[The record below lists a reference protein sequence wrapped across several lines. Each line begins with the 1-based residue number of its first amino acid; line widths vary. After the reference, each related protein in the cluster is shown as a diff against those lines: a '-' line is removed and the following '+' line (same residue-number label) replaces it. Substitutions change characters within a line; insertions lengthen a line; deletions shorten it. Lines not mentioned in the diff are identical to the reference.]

1 MPPAWHARWP
11 PRHHNAAEPSQVMP
25 ATLGPPPAGLPAD
38 WPLRE
43 HSHTLDAGGLRW
55 HLQQLRGTAE
65 PRPLA
70 LLLHGTGASTHSLAG
85 LAQALSTTH
94 DVLVPDLPGHAFSQ
108 RPAAPGLS
116 LPGMAA
122 SLGALLRA
130 LQVRPALIVG
140 HSAGA
145 AIAARLCL
153 DGHAEP
159 AAIVSLGGAW
169 FPPGGVAGWW
179 YAPAAKLLALNPLV
193 PHLFAW
199 QAARPATLKKLIDS
213 TGSCIG
219 ADGTAQYARLVGNA
233 AHVSAVLAM
242 MAAWD
247 LQPLL
252 RDLHRLQPRLE
263 LVAAERDSTVPPSQ
277 AEALQRRH
285 PGARLHR
292 LPRLGHLAHEEDPA
306 AVAAL
311 VRQLAPADL
320 PG

>member
-1 MPPAWHARWP
+1 MAVA
-11 PRHHNAAEPSQVMP
+11 
-25 ATLGPPPAGLPAD
+25 LGPPPPGMPAH

-43 HSHTLDAGGLRW
+43 HSHTLVAGGLRW
-55 HLQQLRGTAE
+55 HLQLLRAGGA
-65 PRPLA
+65 PRPVA
-70 LLLHGTGASTHSLAG
+70 LLLHGTGASAHSLAG
-85 LAQALSTTH
+85 LAQALAATH

-108 RPAAPGLS
+108 RPAPPGLS

-122 SLGALLRA
+122 SLGELLAALA
-130 LQVRPALIVG
+130 CRPALIVG

-159 AAIVSLGGAW
+159 AAIVSLCGAW

-179 YAPAAKLLALNPLV
+179 YAPAARLLALNPLV

-213 TGSCIG
+213 TGSRIG
-219 ADGTAQYARLVGNA
+219 ADGIAQYARLVGNP

-252 RDLHRLQPRLE
+252 HDLPRLAPRLE
-263 LVAAERDSTVPPSQ
+263 LVAAEGDTTVPPAQ
-277 AEALQRRH
+277 ALALQRRL
-285 PGARLHR
+285 PQARVHQLQG
-292 LPRLGHLAHEEDPA
+292 LGHLAHEENPA
-306 AVAAL
+306 VVAAL
-311 VRQLAPADL
+311 IARICPVDAPSARVYAD
-320 PG
+320 